1 MSNWIFVIKNS
12 DKEFHSRVKNKE
24 WPIYNKTQNRKRL
37 QIGDRLIFYK
47 AGTDGQKFLGIATI
61 GSNLKE
67 KSSFT
72 SSLDLND
79 IKIWKTPVEM
89 KNAIKNLDFIKNK
102 ENWGNY
108 FQGGVRRISDTDFD
122 TITKGA

>member
-12 DKEFHSRVKNKE
+12 DKEFRSRVKNKQ

-47 AGTDGQKFLGIATI
+47 AGINGQKFLGTATI

-67 KSSFT
+67 KSLFT
-72 SSLDLND
+72 FSLDLND
-79 IKIWKTPVEM
+79 IKIWKAPVEM
-89 KNAIKNLDFIKNK
+89 KNVIKNLDFIKNK

-108 FQGGVRRISDTDFD
+108 FQGGVRCISDTDFD
-122 TITKGA
+122 TITKEA